1 MILRAPICHPSY
13 SGVEA
18 SASVCLF
25 LGRLVFSR
33 KGYLMDTAM
42 TPLQIWDYTLMVC
55 LGASASLAAFS
66 AVLGVFVRRARLAQ
80 SVLLACDEQL
90 RQLLRKRRILLVSGA
105 LMAIAGITRG
115 SQVQL
120 YPPPGSRT
128 LYWASIAAAN
138 AFYFW
143 LNQGLVVASG
153 LATIGTGFAM
163 DTPLKRANASIRVN
177 RFVGTLGVR
186 LAAAKYHGAFYGC
199 GAICAILVGV
209 FNSC

>member
-33 KGYLMDTAM
+33 NGYLMDTAM
-42 TPLQIWDYTLMVC
+42 TALQIWDYTLMVC

-128 LYWASIAAAN
+128 LYCASIAAAN
-138 AFYFW
+138 VLCFW
-143 LNQGLVVASG
+143 LNQGLGVGSCSC
-153 LATIGTGFAM
+153 TIGSGSA
-163 DTPLKRANASIRVN
+163 LRA
-177 RFVGTLGVR
+177 
-186 LAAAKYHGAFYGC
+186 
-199 GAICAILVGV
+199 LVYM
-209 FNSC
+209 